1 MNNDYPVKL
10 TCLGEFTIGFVK
22 THCCGNK
29 DLVVNI
35 LGHYVVNHE
44 ANTNLNIK
52 MRLFQ

>member
-1 MNNDYPVKL
+1 MNKVDK
-10 TCLGEFTIGFVK
+10 
-22 THCCGNK
+22 CGNK
-29 DLVVNI
+29 DPLIDLIVKI